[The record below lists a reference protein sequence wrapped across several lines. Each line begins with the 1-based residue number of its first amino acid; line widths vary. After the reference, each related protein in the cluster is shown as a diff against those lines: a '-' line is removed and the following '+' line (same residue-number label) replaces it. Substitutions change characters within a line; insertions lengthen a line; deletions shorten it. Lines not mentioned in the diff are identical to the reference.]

1 MIIFIPL
8 LCLKRLVLRVKI
20 DAETK
25 KALIKIPMEI
35 RQLSKTVAVVGKIL
49 ATAKATKLVQDKEDF
64 EELLKQNNKRGI
76 T

>member
-1 MIIFIPL
+1 ME
-8 LCLKRLVLRVKI
+8 KI

-25 KALIKIPMEI
+25 KALIKIPGEI

-49 ATAKATKLVQDKEDF
+49 ANAKAAKLVQDKEDF
-64 EELLKQNNKRGI
+64 EELLKQDNKRGV